1 MKSISELKS
10 EAYTLLSKDWGKAIE
25 VTFILLIVITLPAV
39 TFDYLG
45 FKLNSSL
52 IPYAGDVIGII
63 IAGPLAFGTALFFL
77 KVSKGEKG
85 EVEDLFHAFK
95 SQEAFSSSLI
105 TYLFTL
111 IIIIPVFIVC
121 IIIWVT
127 LFVGNFEN
135 IATLIESGMAS
146 LIDNVGNGTS
156 SVPYSMDPSFLTE
169 YSSPLFDSGI
179 GTIILSALLIV
190 FIPITIISLLLS
202 QAYFILA
209 DQKTISGFRAIEMS
223 WNLMKGNKKKLFLLQ
238 LSFIGWAILSVF
250 TFFIGL
256 LFLYPYMLTTYA
268 KFYQN
273 LYD

>member
-10 EAYTLLSKDWGKAIE
+10 EAYNLLSKDWGNAIA
-25 VTFILLIVITLPAV
+25 VTFILFCVSIAA
-39 TFDYLG
+39 
-45 FKLNSSL
+45 SL
-52 IPYAGDVIGII
+52 IPYAGDLIGLI
-63 IAGPLAFGTALFFL
+63 IAGPLAYGIALFFL

-105 TYLFTL
+105 AYLFTL

-179 GTIILSALLIV
+179 GTIILSALIIV

-202 QAYFILA
+202 QVYFILA

>member
-1 MKSISELKS
+1 MKSIYELKS
-10 EAYTLLSKDWGKAIE
+10 EAYNLLSKDWGNAVGI
-25 VTFILLIVITLPAV
+25 TFILFCVSIAA
-39 TFDYLG
+39 
-45 FKLNSSL
+45 SL

>member
-1 MKSISELKS
+1 MKSNYELKS
-10 EAYTLLSKDWGKAIE
+10 EAYNLLSKDWGNAIG
-25 VTFILLIVITLPAV
+25 VTFILFCVSIAA
-39 TFDYLG
+39 
-45 FKLNSSL
+45 SL

-85 EVEDLFHAFK
+85 EIEDLFHAFK
-95 SQEAFSSSLI
+95 SKEAFSFSLI
-105 TYLFTL
+105 AYLLTF
-111 IIIIPVFIVC
+111 IIIIPVFAVC
-121 IIIWVT
+121 MILWAN
-127 LFVGNFEN
+127 LFVGDLEN
-135 IATLIESGMAS
+135 IPSLINSGTAS
-146 LIDNVGNGTS
+146 LIENGTTT
-156 SVPYSMDPSFLTE
+156 PYAMDPSFLTE

-179 GTIILSALLIV
+179 GTIIFSALIII
-190 FIPITIISLLLS
+190 FIPITIVSLLLS
-202 QAYFILA
+202 QVYFILA

-223 WNLMKGNKKKLFLLQ
+223 WSLMKGNKKKLFILQ

>member
-1 MKSISELKS
+1 M
-10 EAYTLLSKDWGKAIE
+10 GKPFRHGTKGIYE
-25 VTFILLIVITLPAV
+25 E
-39 TFDYLG
+39 DED
-45 FKLNSSL
+45 
-52 IPYAGDVIGII
+52 AGDAIGII

-95 SQEAFSSSLI
+95 SKEAFSFSLI
-105 TYLFTL
+105 AYIFTL
-111 IIIIPVFIVC
+111 IIIIPVFVVC
-121 IIIWVT
+121 SILWVT
-127 LFVGNFEN
+127 LFVGDFEN
-135 IATLIESGMAS
+135 IASLINSGTAS
-146 LIDNVGNGTS
+146 LIDNGTTT
-156 SVPYSMDPSFLTE
+156 PYAMDPSFITE

-179 GTIILSALLIV
+179 GTIILSALIIIFV
-190 FIPITIISLLLS
+190 PITILSLLLS
-202 QAYFILA
+202 QVYFILA
-209 DQKTISGFRAIEMS
+209 DQKTKSASEAIKMS
-223 WNLMKGNKKKLFLLQ
+223 WNVMKGKKMKLFLLQ

>member
-1 MKSISELKS
+1 MKSIYELKS
-10 EAYTLLSKDWGKAIE
+10 EAYNLLSKDWGNAIG
-25 VTFILLIVITLPAV
+25 VTFILFCVSIAA
-39 TFDYLG
+39 
-45 FKLNSSL
+45 SL

-95 SQEAFSSSLI
+95 SKEAFSFSLI
-105 TYLFTL
+105 AYLFTV
-111 IIIIPVFIVC
+111 IIIIPVFVVC
-121 IIIWVT
+121 SILWAT
-127 LFVGNFEN
+127 LFVGDFEN
-135 IATLIESGMAS
+135 IASLINSGTAS
-146 LIDNVGNGTS
+146 LIDNGTTT
-156 SVPYSMDPSFLTE
+156 PYAMDPSFITE

-179 GTIILSALLIV
+179 GTIILSALIIIFV
-190 FIPITIISLLLS
+190 PITILSLLLS
-202 QAYFILA
+202 QVYFILA
-209 DQKTISGFRAIEMS
+209 DQKTKSASEAIKMS
-223 WNLMKGNKKKLFLLQ
+223 WNVMKGKKMKLFLLQ

>member
-1 MKSISELKS
+1 MKSIYELKS
-10 EAYTLLSKDWGKAIE
+10 EAYNLLSKDWGNAIG
-25 VTFILLIVITLPAV
+25 VTFILFCVSIAA
-39 TFDYLG
+39 
-45 FKLNSSL
+45 SL

-95 SQEAFSSSLI
+95 SKEAFSFSLI
-105 TYLFTL
+105 AYLFTL
-111 IIIIPVFIVC
+111 IIIIPVFVVC
-121 IIIWVT
+121 SILWVT
-127 LFVGNFEN
+127 LFVGDFEN
-135 IATLIESGMAS
+135 IASLINSGTAS
-146 LIDNVGNGTS
+146 LIDNGTTT
-156 SVPYSMDPSFLTE
+156 PYAMDPSFITE

-179 GTIILSALLIV
+179 GTIILSALIIIFV
-190 FIPITIISLLLS
+190 PITILSLLLS
-202 QAYFILA
+202 QVYFILA
-209 DQKTISGFRAIEMS
+209 DQKTKSASEAIKMS
-223 WNLMKGNKKKLFLLQ
+223 WNVMKGKKMKLFLLQ

>member
-1 MKSISELKS
+1 MKSIYELKS
-10 EAYTLLSKDWGKAIE
+10 EAYNLLSKDWGNAIG
-25 VTFILLIVITLPAV
+25 VTFILFCVSIAA
-39 TFDYLG
+39 
-45 FKLNSSL
+45 SL
-52 IPYAGDVIGII
+52 IPYAGDAIGII

-95 SQEAFSSSLI
+95 SKEAFSFSLI
-105 TYLFTL
+105 AYLFTV
-111 IIIIPVFIVC
+111 IIIIPVFVVC
-121 IIIWVT
+121 SILWVT
-127 LFVGNFEN
+127 LFVGDFEN
-135 IATLIESGMAS
+135 IASLINSGTAS
-146 LIDNVGNGTS
+146 LIDNGTTT
-156 SVPYSMDPSFLTE
+156 PYAMDPSFITE

-179 GTIILSALLIV
+179 GTIILSALIIIFV
-190 FIPITIISLLLS
+190 PITILSLLLS
-202 QAYFILA
+202 QIYFILA
-209 DQKTISGFRAIEMS
+209 DQKTKSASEAIKMS
-223 WNLMKGNKKKLFLLQ
+223 WNVMKGKKMKLFLLQ

>member
-1 MKSISELKS
+1 MKSIHELKS
-10 EAYTLLSKDWGKAIE
+10 EAYSLLSKDWGNAIG
-25 VTFILLIVITLPAV
+25 VTFILFCVSIAA
-39 TFDYLG
+39 
-45 FKLNSSL
+45 SL

-85 EVEDLFHAFK
+85 EIEDLFHAFK
-95 SQEAFSSSLI
+95 SKEAFSFSLI
-105 TYLFTL
+105 AYLFTF
-111 IIIIPVFIVC
+111 IIIIPVFVVC
-121 IIIWVT
+121 SILWVT
-127 LFVGNFEN
+127 LFVGDFEN
-135 IATLIESGMAS
+135 IASLINSGTAS
-146 LIDNVGNGTS
+146 LIDNGTTT
-156 SVPYSMDPSFLTE
+156 PYAMDPSFLTE

-179 GTIILSALLIV
+179 GTIILSALIIIFV
-190 FIPITIISLLLS
+190 PITILSLLLS
-202 QAYFILA
+202 QVYFILA
-209 DQKTISGFRAIEMS
+209 DQKTKSASEAIKMS
-223 WNLMKGNKKKLFLLQ
+223 WNVMKGKKMKLFLLQ

>member
-1 MKSISELKS
+1 MKSNYELKS
-10 EAYTLLSKDWGKAIE
+10 EAYNLLSKDWGNAIG
-25 VTFILLIVITLPAV
+25 VTFILFCVSIAA
-39 TFDYLG
+39 
-45 FKLNSSL
+45 SL
-52 IPYAGDVIGII
+52 IPYAGDAIGII

-95 SQEAFSSSLI
+95 SKEAFSFSLI
-105 TYLFTL
+105 AYLFTL
-111 IIIIPVFIVC
+111 IIIIPVFVVC
-121 IIIWVT
+121 SILWVT
-127 LFVGNFEN
+127 LFVGDFEN
-135 IATLIESGMAS
+135 IASLINSGTAS
-146 LIDNVGNGTS
+146 LIDNGTTT
-156 SVPYSMDPSFLTE
+156 PYAMDPSFLTE

-179 GTIILSALLIV
+179 GTIILSALIIIFV
-190 FIPITIISLLLS
+190 PITILSLLLS
-202 QAYFILA
+202 QIYFILA
-209 DQKTISGFRAIEMS
+209 DQKTKSASEAIKMS
-223 WNLMKGNKKKLFLLQ
+223 WNVMKGKKMKLFLLQ

>member
-1 MKSISELKS
+1 MKSIYELKS
-10 EAYTLLSKDWGKAIE
+10 EAYNLLSKDWGNAIG
-25 VTFILLIVITLPAV
+25 VTFILFCVSIAA
-39 TFDYLG
+39 
-45 FKLNSSL
+45 SL
-52 IPYAGDVIGII
+52 IPYAGDAIGII

-95 SQEAFSSSLI
+95 SKEAFSFSLI
-105 TYLFTL
+105 AYLFTL
-111 IIIIPVFIVC
+111 IIIIPVFVVC
-121 IIIWVT
+121 SILWVT
-127 LFVGNFEN
+127 LFVGDFEN
-135 IATLIESGMAS
+135 IASLINSGTAS
-146 LIDNVGNGTS
+146 LIDNGTTT
-156 SVPYSMDPSFLTE
+156 PYAMDPSFITE

-179 GTIILSALLIV
+179 GTIILSALIIIFV
-190 FIPITIISLLLS
+190 PITILSLLLS
-202 QAYFILA
+202 QIYFILA
-209 DQKTISGFRAIEMS
+209 DQKTKSASEAIKMS
-223 WNLMKGNKKKLFLLQ
+223 WNVMKGKKMKLFLLQ

>member
-1 MKSISELKS
+1 MKSIYELKS
-10 EAYTLLSKDWGKAIE
+10 EAYNLLSKDWGNAIG
-25 VTFILLIVITLPAV
+25 VTFILFCVSIAA
-39 TFDYLG
+39 
-45 FKLNSSL
+45 SL
-52 IPYAGDVIGII
+52 IPYAGDAIGII

-95 SQEAFSSSLI
+95 SKEAFSFSLI
-105 TYLFTL
+105 AYLFTL
-111 IIIIPVFIVC
+111 IIIIPVFVVC
-121 IIIWVT
+121 SILWVA
-127 LFVGNFEN
+127 LFVGDFEN
-135 IATLIESGMAS
+135 IASLINSGTAS
-146 LIDNVGNGTS
+146 LIDNGTTT
-156 SVPYSMDPSFLTE
+156 PYAMDPSFLTE

-179 GTIILSALLIV
+179 GTIILSALIIIFV
-190 FIPITIISLLLS
+190 PITILSLLLS
-202 QAYFILA
+202 QVYFILA
-209 DQKTISGFRAIEMS
+209 DQKTKSASEAIKMS
-223 WNLMKGNKKKLFLLQ
+223 WNVMKGKKMKLFLLQ

>member
-1 MKSISELKS
+1 MKSIYELKS
-10 EAYTLLSKDWGKAIE
+10 EAYNLLSKDWGNAIG
-25 VTFILLIVITLPAV
+25 VTFILFCVSIAA
-39 TFDYLG
+39 
-45 FKLNSSL
+45 SL
-52 IPYAGDVIGII
+52 IPYAGDAIGII

-95 SQEAFSSSLI
+95 SKEAFSFSLI
-105 TYLFTL
+105 AYLFTL
-111 IIIIPVFIVC
+111 IIIIPVFVVC
-121 IIIWVT
+121 SILWVT
-127 LFVGNFEN
+127 LFVGDFEN
-135 IATLIESGMAS
+135 IASLINSGTANLIE
-146 LIDNVGNGTS
+146 NGTTT
-156 SVPYSMDPSFLTE
+156 PYAMDPLFITE

-179 GTIILSALLIV
+179 GTIILSALIIIFV
-190 FIPITIISLLLS
+190 PITILSLLLS
-202 QAYFILA
+202 QVYFILA
-209 DQKTISGFRAIEMS
+209 DQKTKSASEAIKMS
-223 WNLMKGNKKKLFLLQ
+223 WNVMKGKKMKLFLLQ

>member
-1 MKSISELKS
+1 MKSIYELKS
-10 EAYTLLSKDWGKAIE
+10 EAYNLLSKDWGNAIG
-25 VTFILLIVITLPAV
+25 VTFILFCVSIAA
-39 TFDYLG
+39 
-45 FKLNSSL
+45 SL
-52 IPYAGDVIGII
+52 IPYAGDAIGII

-95 SQEAFSSSLI
+95 SKEAFSFSLI
-105 TYLFTL
+105 AYLFTL
-111 IIIIPVFIVC
+111 IIIIPVFVVC
-121 IIIWVT
+121 SILWVT
-127 LFVGNFEN
+127 LFVGDFEN
-135 IATLIESGMAS
+135 IASLINSGTAS
-146 LIDNVGNGTS
+146 LIDNGITT
-156 SVPYSMDPSFLTE
+156 PYAMDPSFITE

-179 GTIILSALLIV
+179 GTIILSALIIIFV
-190 FIPITIISLLLS
+190 PITILSLLLS
-202 QAYFILA
+202 QVYFILA
-209 DQKTISGFRAIEMS
+209 DQKTKSASEAIKMS
-223 WNLMKGNKKKLFLLQ
+223 WNIMKGKKMKLFLLQ

>member
-1 MKSISELKS
+1 MKSNYELKS
-10 EAYTLLSKDWGKAIE
+10 EAYNLLSKDWGNAIG
-25 VTFILLIVITLPAV
+25 VTFILFCVSIAA
-39 TFDYLG
+39 
-45 FKLNSSL
+45 SL

-95 SQEAFSSSLI
+95 SKEAFSFSLI
-105 TYLFTL
+105 AYLFTL
-111 IIIIPVFIVC
+111 IIIIPVFVVC
-121 IIIWVT
+121 SILWVT
-127 LFVGNFEN
+127 LFVGDFEN
-135 IATLIESGMAS
+135 IASLINSGTAS
-146 LIDNVGNGTS
+146 LIDNGTTT
-156 SVPYSMDPSFLTE
+156 PYAMDPSFLTE
-169 YSSPLFDSGI
+169 YSSPLLDSGI
-179 GTIILSALLIV
+179 GTIILSALIIIFV
-190 FIPITIISLLLS
+190 PITILSLLLS
-202 QAYFILA
+202 QVYFILA
-209 DQKTISGFRAIEMS
+209 DQKTKSASEAIKMS
-223 WNLMKGNKKKLFLLQ
+223 WNVMKGKKMKLFLLQ

>member
-1 MKSISELKS
+1 MKSIYELKS
-10 EAYTLLSKDWGKAIE
+10 EAYNLLSKDWGNAVGI
-25 VTFILLIVITLPAV
+25 TFILFCVSIAA
-39 TFDYLG
+39 
-45 FKLNSSL
+45 SL

-85 EVEDLFHAFK
+85 EVEDLFNAFK
-95 SQEAFSSSLI
+95 SQETFSASLI
-105 TYLFTL
+105 AYLFTL
-111 IIIIPVFIVC
+111 IIIIPVFVVC

-127 LFVGNFEN
+127 LFVGDFEN
-135 IATLIESGMAS
+135 IASLIESGMAN

-179 GTIILSALLIV
+179 GTIILSALIII
-190 FIPITIISLLLS
+190 FIPITIVSLLLS

-209 DQKTISGFRAIEMS
+209 DQKTISGFRAIQMS
-223 WNLMKGNKKKLFLLQ
+223 WSLMKGNKKKLFLLQ

>member
-1 MKSISELKS
+1 MKSIYELKS
-10 EAYTLLSKDWGKAIE
+10 EAYNLLSKDWGNAIG
-25 VTFILLIVITLPAV
+25 VTFILFCVSIAA
-39 TFDYLG
+39 
-45 FKLNSSL
+45 SL
-52 IPYAGDVIGII
+52 IPYAGDAIGII

-95 SQEAFSSSLI
+95 SKEAFSFSLI
-105 TYLFTL
+105 AYIFTL
-111 IIIIPVFIVC
+111 IIIMPVFVVC
-121 IIIWVT
+121 SILWVT
-127 LFVGNFEN
+127 LFVGDFEN
-135 IATLIESGMAS
+135 IASLINSGTAS
-146 LIDNVGNGTS
+146 LIDNGTTT
-156 SVPYSMDPSFLTE
+156 PYAMDPSFLTE

-179 GTIILSALLIV
+179 GTIILSALIIIFV
-190 FIPITIISLLLS
+190 PITILSLLLS
-202 QAYFILA
+202 QVYFILA
-209 DQKTISGFRAIEMS
+209 DQKTKSASEAIKMS
-223 WNLMKGNKKKLFLLQ
+223 WNVMKGKKMKLFLLQ

>member
-1 MKSISELKS
+1 MKSIYELKS
-10 EAYTLLSKDWGKAIE
+10 EAYNLLSKDWGNAIG
-25 VTFILLIVITLPAV
+25 VTFILFCVSIAA
-39 TFDYLG
+39 
-45 FKLNSSL
+45 SL
-52 IPYAGDVIGII
+52 IPYAGDAIGII

-95 SQEAFSSSLI
+95 SKEAFSFSLI
-105 TYLFTL
+105 AYLFTL
-111 IIIIPVFIVC
+111 IIIIPVFVVC
-121 IIIWVT
+121 SILWVT
-127 LFVGNFEN
+127 LFVGDFEN
-135 IATLIESGMAS
+135 IASLINSGTAS
-146 LIDNVGNGTS
+146 LIDNGTTT
-156 SVPYSMDPSFLTE
+156 PYAMDPSFLTE

-179 GTIILSALLIV
+179 GTIILSALIIIFV
-190 FIPITIISLLLS
+190 PITILSLLLS
-202 QAYFILA
+202 QVYFILA
-209 DQKTISGFRAIEMS
+209 DQKTKSASEAIKMS
-223 WNLMKGNKKKLFLLQ
+223 WNVMKGKKMKLFLLQ

>member
-1 MKSISELKS
+1 MKSIYELKS
-10 EAYTLLSKDWGKAIE
+10 EAYNLLSKDWGNAIG
-25 VTFILLIVITLPAV
+25 VTFILFCVSIAA
-39 TFDYLG
+39 
-45 FKLNSSL
+45 SL
-52 IPYAGDVIGII
+52 IPYAGDAIGII

-95 SQEAFSSSLI
+95 SKEAFSFSLI
-105 TYLFTL
+105 AYIFTL
-111 IIIIPVFIVC
+111 IIIIPVFVVC
-121 IIIWVT
+121 SILWVT
-127 LFVGNFEN
+127 LFVGDFEN
-135 IATLIESGMAS
+135 IASLINSGTAS
-146 LIDNVGNGTS
+146 LIDNGTTT
-156 SVPYSMDPSFLTE
+156 PYAMDPSFITE

-179 GTIILSALLIV
+179 GTIILSALIIIFV
-190 FIPITIISLLLS
+190 PITILSLLLS
-202 QAYFILA
+202 QIYFILA
-209 DQKTISGFRAIEMS
+209 DQKTKSASEAIKMS
-223 WNLMKGNKKKLFLLQ
+223 WNVMKGKKMKLFLLQ

>member
-1 MKSISELKS
+1 MKSIYELKS
-10 EAYTLLSKDWGKAIE
+10 EAYNLLSKDWGNAIG
-25 VTFILLIVITLPAV
+25 VTFILFCVSIAA
-39 TFDYLG
+39 
-45 FKLNSSL
+45 SL
-52 IPYAGDVIGII
+52 IPYAGDAIGII

-95 SQEAFSSSLI
+95 SKEAFSFSLI
-105 TYLFTL
+105 AYLFTV
-111 IIIIPVFIVC
+111 IIIIPVFVVC
-121 IIIWVT
+121 SILWVT
-127 LFVGNFEN
+127 LFVGDFEN
-135 IATLIESGMAS
+135 IASLINSGTANLIE
-146 LIDNVGNGTS
+146 NGTTT
-156 SVPYSMDPSFLTE
+156 PYAMDPLFITE

-179 GTIILSALLIV
+179 GTIVLSALIIILV
-190 FIPITIISLLLS
+190 PITILSLLLS
-202 QAYFILA
+202 QVYFILA
-209 DQKTISGFRAIEMS
+209 DQKTKSASEAIKMS
-223 WNLMKGNKKKLFLLQ
+223 WNVMKGKKMKLFLLQ

>member
-1 MKSISELKS
+1 MKSIYELKS
-10 EAYTLLSKDWGKAIE
+10 EAYNLLSKDWGNAVGI
-25 VTFILLIVITLPAV
+25 TFILFCVSIAA
-39 TFDYLG
+39 
-45 FKLNSSL
+45 SL

-85 EVEDLFHAFK
+85 EVEDLFNAFK
-95 SQEAFSSSLI
+95 SQETFSASLI
-105 TYLFTL
+105 AYLFTL
-111 IIIIPVFIVC
+111 IIIIPVFVVC

-127 LFVGNFEN
+127 LFVGDFEN
-135 IATLIESGMAS
+135 IASLIESGMAN

-156 SVPYSMDPSFLTE
+156 SVPYGMDPSFLTE

-179 GTIILSALLIV
+179 GTIILSALIII
-190 FIPITIISLLLS
+190 FIPITIVSLLLS

-209 DQKTISGFRAIEMS
+209 DQKTISGFRAIQMS
-223 WNLMKGNKKKLFLLQ
+223 WSLMKGNKKKLFLLQ

>member
-10 EAYTLLSKDWGKAIE
+10 EAYTLLSKDWGNAIG
-25 VTFILLIVITLPAV
+25 VTFILFCVNIAA
-39 TFDYLG
+39 
-45 FKLNSSL
+45 SL

-63 IAGPLAFGTALFFL
+63 IAGPLAYGIALFFL

-85 EVEDLFHAFK
+85 EVEDLFYAFK

>member
-1 MKSISELKS
+1 MKSIYELKS
-10 EAYTLLSKDWGKAIE
+10 EAYNLLSKDWGNAVGI
-25 VTFILLIVITLPAV
+25 TFILFCVSIAA
-39 TFDYLG
+39 
-45 FKLNSSL
+45 SL

-85 EVEDLFHAFK
+85 EVEDLFNAFK
-95 SQEAFSSSLI
+95 SQETFSASLI
-105 TYLFTL
+105 AYLFTL
-111 IIIIPVFIVC
+111 IIIIPVFVVC

-127 LFVGNFEN
+127 LFVGDFEN
-135 IATLIESGMAS
+135 IASLIESGMAN
-146 LIDNVGNGTS
+146 LVDNVGNGTS

-179 GTIILSALLIV
+179 GTIIFSALIII
-190 FIPITIISLLLS
+190 FIPITIVSLLLS

-223 WNLMKGNKKKLFLLQ
+223 WSLMKGNKKKLFLLQ

-256 LFLYPYMLTTYA
+256 LFLYPYMLTTYG

>member
-1 MKSISELKS
+1 MKSIYELKS
-10 EAYTLLSKDWGKAIE
+10 EAYNLLSKDWGNAIG
-25 VTFILLIVITLPAV
+25 VTFILFCVSIAA
-39 TFDYLG
+39 
-45 FKLNSSL
+45 SL

-85 EVEDLFHAFK
+85 EIEDLFHAFK
-95 SQEAFSSSLI
+95 SKEAFSFSLI
-105 TYLFTL
+105 AYIFTL
-111 IIIIPVFIVC
+111 IIIIPVFVVC
-121 IIIWVT
+121 SILWVT
-127 LFVGNFEN
+127 LFVGDFEN
-135 IATLIESGMAS
+135 IASLINSGTAS
-146 LIDNVGNGTS
+146 LIDNGTTT
-156 SVPYSMDPSFLTE
+156 PYAMDPSFITE

-179 GTIILSALLIV
+179 GTIILSALIIIFV
-190 FIPITIISLLLS
+190 PITILSLLLS
-202 QAYFILA
+202 QVYFILA
-209 DQKTISGFRAIEMS
+209 DQKTKSASEAIKMS
-223 WNLMKGNKKKLFLLQ
+223 WNVMKGKKMKLFLLQ

>member
-1 MKSISELKS
+1 M
-10 EAYTLLSKDWGKAIE
+10 
-25 VTFILLIVITLPAV
+25 
-39 TFDYLG
+39 
-45 FKLNSSL
+45 
-52 IPYAGDVIGII
+52 IGII
-63 IAGPLAFGTALFFL
+63 IAGPLAYGIALFFL

-105 TYLFTL
+105 AYLFTL

-127 LFVGNFEN
+127 LFIGNFEN

-179 GTIILSALLIV
+179 GTIILSALIIIFV
-190 FIPITIISLLLS
+190 PITIVSLLLS

-209 DQKTISGFRAIEMS
+209 DQKTISGFRAIQMS
-223 WNLMKGNKKKLFLLQ
+223 WSLMKGNKKKLFLLQ

>member
-1 MKSISELKS
+1 MKSIYELKS
-10 EAYTLLSKDWGKAIE
+10 EAYNLLSKDWGNAIG
-25 VTFILLIVITLPAV
+25 VTFILFCVSIAA
-39 TFDYLG
+39 
-45 FKLNSSL
+45 SL
-52 IPYAGDVIGII
+52 IPYAGDAIGII

-95 SQEAFSSSLI
+95 SKEAFSFSLI
-105 TYLFTL
+105 AYLFTL
-111 IIIIPVFIVC
+111 IIIIPVFVVC
-121 IIIWVT
+121 SILWVA
-127 LFVGNFEN
+127 LFVGDFEN
-135 IATLIESGMAS
+135 IASLINSGTAS
-146 LIDNVGNGTS
+146 LIDNGTTT
-156 SVPYSMDPSFLTE
+156 PYAMDPSFLTE

-179 GTIILSALLIV
+179 GTIILSALIIIFV
-190 FIPITIISLLLS
+190 PITILSLLLS
-202 QAYFILA
+202 QVYFILA
-209 DQKTISGFRAIEMS
+209 DQKTKSASEAIKMS
-223 WNLMKGNKKKLFLLQ
+223 WNVMKGRKMKLFLLQ

>member
-1 MKSISELKS
+1 MKSIYELKS
-10 EAYTLLSKDWGKAIE
+10 EAYNLLSKDWGNAVGI
-25 VTFILLIVITLPAV
+25 TFILFCVSIAA
-39 TFDYLG
+39 
-45 FKLNSSL
+45 SL

-85 EVEDLFHAFK
+85 EVEDLFNAFK
-95 SQEAFSSSLI
+95 SQETFSASLI
-105 TYLFTL
+105 AYLFTL
-111 IIIIPVFIVC
+111 IIIIPVFVVC

-127 LFVGNFEN
+127 LFVGDFEN
-135 IATLIESGMAS
+135 IASLIESGMAN

-179 GTIILSALLIV
+179 GTIILSALIII
-190 FIPITIISLLLS
+190 FIPITIVSLLLS

-209 DQKTISGFRAIEMS
+209 DQKTISGFRAIQIS
-223 WNLMKGNKKKLFLLQ
+223 WSLMKGNKKKLFLLQ

>member
-1 MKSISELKS
+1 
-10 EAYTLLSKDWGKAIE
+10 
-25 VTFILLIVITLPAV
+25 
-39 TFDYLG
+39 
-45 FKLNSSL
+45 
-52 IPYAGDVIGII
+52 
-63 IAGPLAFGTALFFL
+63 
-77 KVSKGEKG
+77 
-85 EVEDLFHAFK
+85 
-95 SQEAFSSSLI
+95 
-105 TYLFTL
+105 
-111 IIIIPVFIVC
+111 
-121 IIIWVT
+121 
-127 LFVGNFEN
+127 
-135 IATLIESGMAS
+135 MAS

-179 GTIILSALLIV
+179 GTIILSGLIIIFV
-190 FIPITIISLLLS
+190 PTTIVSLLLS
-202 QAYFILA
+202 QAFFVLA

-223 WNLMKGNKKKLFLLQ
+223 WNLMKGNKKKLFLLL

>member
-1 MKSISELKS
+1 MKSIYELKS
-10 EAYTLLSKDWGKAIE
+10 EAYNLLSKDWGNAIG
-25 VTFILLIVITLPAV
+25 VTFILFCVSIAA
-39 TFDYLG
+39 
-45 FKLNSSL
+45 SL
-52 IPYAGDVIGII
+52 IPYAGDAIGII

-95 SQEAFSSSLI
+95 SKEAFSFSLI
-105 TYLFTL
+105 AYLFTL
-111 IIIIPVFIVC
+111 IIIIPVFVVC
-121 IIIWVT
+121 SILWVT
-127 LFVGNFEN
+127 LFVGDFEN
-135 IATLIESGMAS
+135 IASLINSGTAS
-146 LIDNVGNGTS
+146 LIDNGTTT
-156 SVPYSMDPSFLTE
+156 PYAMDPSFLTE

-179 GTIILSALLIV
+179 GTIILSALIIIFV
-190 FIPITIISLLLS
+190 PITILSLLLS
-202 QAYFILA
+202 QVYFILA
-209 DQKTISGFRAIEMS
+209 DQKTKSASEAIKMS
-223 WNLMKGNKKKLFLLQ
+223 WNVMKGKKIKLFLLQ

>member
-1 MKSISELKS
+1 MKSIYELKS
-10 EAYTLLSKDWGKAIE
+10 EAYNLLSKDWGNAIG
-25 VTFILLIVITLPAV
+25 VTFILFCVSIAA
-39 TFDYLG
+39 
-45 FKLNSSL
+45 SL

-85 EVEDLFHAFK
+85 EIEDLFHAFK
-95 SQEAFSSSLI
+95 SKEAFSFSLI
-105 TYLFTL
+105 AYLFTL
-111 IIIIPVFIVC
+111 IIIIPVFVVC
-121 IIIWVT
+121 SILWVT
-127 LFVGNFEN
+127 LFVGDFEN
-135 IATLIESGMAS
+135 IASLINSGTAS
-146 LIDNVGNGTS
+146 LIDNGTTT
-156 SVPYSMDPSFLTE
+156 PYAMDPSFITE

-179 GTIILSALLIV
+179 GTIILSALIIIFV
-190 FIPITIISLLLS
+190 PITILILLLS
-202 QAYFILA
+202 QVYFILA
-209 DQKTISGFRAIEMS
+209 DQKTKSASEAIKMS
-223 WNLMKGNKKKLFLLQ
+223 WNIMKGKKMKLFLLQ

>member
-1 MKSISELKS
+1 MKSIYELKS
-10 EAYTLLSKDWGKAIE
+10 EAYNLLSKDWGNAIG
-25 VTFILLIVITLPAV
+25 VTFILFCVSIAA
-39 TFDYLG
+39 
-45 FKLNSSL
+45 SL
-52 IPYAGDVIGII
+52 IPYAGDAIGII

-95 SQEAFSSSLI
+95 SKEAFSFSLI
-105 TYLFTL
+105 AYLFTV
-111 IIIIPVFIVC
+111 IIIIPVFVVC
-121 IIIWVT
+121 SILWVT
-127 LFVGNFEN
+127 LFVGDFEN
-135 IATLIESGMAS
+135 IASLINSGTAS
-146 LIDNVGNGTS
+146 LIDNGTTT
-156 SVPYSMDPSFLTE
+156 PYAMDPSFITE

-179 GTIILSALLIV
+179 GTIILSALIIIFV
-190 FIPITIISLLLS
+190 PITILSLLLS
-202 QAYFILA
+202 QVYFILA
-209 DQKTISGFRAIEMS
+209 DQKTKSASEAIKMS
-223 WNLMKGNKKKLFLLQ
+223 WNIMKGKKMKLFLLQ